1 MSIQDLRLPK
11 PGQRLSH
18 YDKRIRRTQPESE
31 RIRLGFGARLEEP
44 EEEMLLVSDVEVAR
58 VLDNIGVTEGRL
70 LLVDS
75 ELVFREA

>member
-1 MSIQDLRLPK
+1 M
-11 PGQRLSH
+11 SH

-58 VLDNIGVTEGRL
+58 VLDDIGVAEGRL
-70 LLVDS
+70 LLVES
-75 ELVFREA
+75 ELVFWEARVGNVEDCER